1 MALPELLMRPRP
13 RVLVVDVG
21 GTHVKVLATGHRTPR
36 EIRSGPTMTA
46 REMIAAVAI
55 PPRPSPRSI
64 PPERGRC
71 TDRTGRAARSGA
83 ALTMTAA

>member
-13 RVLVVDVG
+13 RVLVADVG

-46 REMIAAVAI
+46 REMIAAVERLVALGGEPLQ
-55 PPRPSPRSI
+55 PP
-64 PPERGRC
+64 
-71 TDRTGRAARSGA
+71 
-83 ALTMTAA
+83 